1 MHDNMRH
8 GKLKIDGIFIIIIR
22 IFYKRTPNFNFIG
35 CVMDDVM
42 RQFLRLMEQG
52 NGTPMVII
60 IGSW

>member
-1 MHDNMRH
+1 MHNNMRH
-8 GKLKIDGIFIIIIR
+8 GKLKIDGISIIIIHFTR
-22 IFYKRTPNFNFIG
+22 ECLILNFIG

-60 IGSW
+60 IGS